1 MWCVTI
7 RSYDEDSGAELFRD
21 FIARGE
27 ISYQGSRELSL
38 RLILQYRDRDSAWDA
53 DPLLTY
59 RLNPLSTFFLGS
71 SRDYRN
77 LTEIDPGGP
86 GWRLTHR
93 QYFLK
98 LQYLF
103 RT

>member
-1 MWCVTI
+1 
-7 RSYDEDSGAELFRD
+7 RSEDESTGEELFRD
-21 FIARGE
+21 FIARSV

-38 RLILQYRDRDSAWDA
+38 RLILQYRDRDRVWEA

-59 RLNPLSTFFLGS
+59 RINPLSTFFLGS
-71 SRDYRN
+71 TRDYRD
-77 LTEIDPGGP
+77 LTESDPGGP
-86 GWRLTHR
+86 GWRLTNR
-93 QYFLK
+93 QYFMK